1 MQRLD
6 EVTVFATGDSG
17 KRSTWSNVPYFFTRA
32 LEEKGIRVNRVD
44 LSPSSRLH
52 RLWSETAGRLIRLL
66 NRRTT
71 FGYFRSLVHFLDV
84 RLRIRRALRAFPRS
98 GANIFLTFSF
108 GAAPGRIPTVL
119 FCDWTYQYYLTCFE
133 GRPPDL
139 FERQA
144 VMRENRNIESADLVF
159 SMFPGVAKSMAETYR
174 NRNISYLGSGVN
186 SDRESSEVRTLDL
199 KSASGSILFVG
210 GPRYLAGARAL
221 VSAFRSLAVD
231 FPSLE
236 LHIIGLGTAQLG
248 NEAAS
253 NMHFHGYLDKD
264 KTADRDRYYELIE
277 EAKVFVN
284 TTPKWGAFSATIEAL
299 HHYTPVVVMPYSGF
313 VETFGREID
322 FGVYCSSN
330 NPNEVASSLRILLGR
345 GDYRSMCINAHRSV
359 AGFTWNFCTSRM
371 LERIEAIDRS
381 ARTTPPI

>member
-6 EVTVFATGDSG
+6 EVTVFATGDSR

-32 LEEKGIRVNRVD
+32 LEDKGIRVNRID
-44 LSPSSRLH
+44 LSPSPRLH
-52 RLWSETAGRLIRLL
+52 RLWSKTAGRLIRLL
-66 NRRTT
+66 CRRTT
-71 FGYFRSLVHFLDV
+71 FGYFRSLLHFLDV
-84 RLRIRRALRAFPRS
+84 RLRISRAIGAFPRS

-133 GRPPDL
+133 GRTPDL

-159 SMFPGVAKSMAETYR
+159 SMFPRVAKCMAATYG
-174 NRNISYLGSGVN
+174 NRSVSYLGSGVN
-186 SDRESSEVRTLDL
+186 SDRESSEAGTLDL
-199 KSASGSILFVG
+199 KSTSGSILFVG
-210 GPRYLAGARAL
+210 GTRYLAGARAL
-221 VSAFRSLAVD
+221 VSAFHSLAVD

-236 LHIIGLGTAQLG
+236 LHIIGLGTEQLG
-248 NEAAS
+248 NVGAG

-264 KTADRDRYYELIE
+264 KTADRDRCYQLIE
-277 EAKVFVN
+277 GARVFVN

-299 HHYTPVVVMPYSGF
+299 HHYTPVVVTPYSDF

-330 NPNEVASSLRILLGR
+330 DPQEVASSLRALLGR

-359 AGFTWNFCTSRM
+359 AGLTWNSCVSRM
-371 LERIEAIDRS
+371 LERIEAIGRP
-381 ARTTPPI
+381 ARTAPPI